1 MRIYCISFIFVEIT
15 PVSIPVNY
23 YVSKVS
29 DSVILQCIIN
39 DDPSNTNI
47 HWTKR
52 SHLVDTN
59 SWKYSGGILTNP
71 SLTIKNVQFSDA
83 GNYVCHLSTSFGN
96 SNDSVDLKVLC
107 K

>member
-23 YVSKVS
+23 YVSKLS
-29 DSVILQCIIN
+29 DNVILQCTIN

-71 SLTIKNVQFSDA
+71 SLTIKNIQFTDA